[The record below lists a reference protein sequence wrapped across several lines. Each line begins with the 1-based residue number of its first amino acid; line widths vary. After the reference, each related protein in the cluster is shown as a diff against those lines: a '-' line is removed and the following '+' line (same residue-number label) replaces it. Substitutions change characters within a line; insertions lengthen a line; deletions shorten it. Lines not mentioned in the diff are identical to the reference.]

1 MSEEKAQPTA
11 VAKGAK
17 GAKRAAIGFARDE
30 RGDFGIGQI
39 AAIVAGV
46 VIVGV
51 VITVVTGL
59 LPEWIEQLW
68 SWISELFDSAKNG
81 I

>member
-1 MSEEKAQPTA
+1 MSEGNGQPA
-11 VAKGAK
+11 AGAK
-17 GAKRAAIGFARDE
+17 DAATGFARDE

-46 VIVGV
+46 VIIGV
-51 VITVVTGL
+51 IISVVTGF
-59 LPEWIEQLW
+59 LPDWIEQLW
-68 SWISELFDSAKNG
+68 SWITELFDSARNG